1 MAKNVKRPSGGPA
14 NGKKFEPKLVHNS
27 TSTTNLG
34 VNMANERKRPL
45 DDLANGEKSETNEA
59 QDSVNAGTNNTMKPR
74 KPKIDL
80 ERVRARSDRSIDL
93 GVTTELT
100 VIPIRNPKPDEFF
113 RCMPDEDYSM
123 DTYILS
129 LKAENEWYLIDP
141 EILTEIQLESQL
153 RVMTLYV
160 CVTMNSTPFVT
171 CIPQPD
177 EMGKIN
183 SWHASGHITMEEAK
197 LCWVRRQADKANGC
211 YVITKA
217 MNAKLPDPKWP
228 TMELSEIID
237 RAFDKY
243 YINDIQDLVLQR
255 LRGETMP

>member
-1 MAKNVKRPSGGPA
+1 MAKNEKRS
-14 NGKKFEPKLVHNS
+14 
-27 TSTTNLG
+27 
-34 VNMANERKRPL
+34 L
-45 DDLANGEKSETNEA
+45 DDLANGEKSKSNEA
-59 QDSVNAGTNNTMKPR
+59 QDSVNAGTDNAKQLK

-80 ERVRARSDRSIDL
+80 ERVRARADQLIDL
-93 GVTTELT
+93 GVTTEYT

-113 RCMPDEDYSM
+113 RCMADENYSM
-123 DTYILS
+123 EAHILS
-129 LKAENEWYLIDP
+129 LKTENEWYLIDP
-141 EILTEIQLESQL
+141 DILPEIQLESQL

-183 SWHASGHITMEEAK
+183 SWHESGHRTMEEAK
-197 LCWVRRQADKANGC
+197 QFWVRRQADKANGG

-228 TMELSEIID
+228 TMTLSEIID
-237 RAFDKY
+237 RAFNKF
-243 YINDIQDLVLQR
+243 YIDDINHPVLQR
-255 LRGETMP
+255 LRGEMMS

>member
-1 MAKNVKRPSGGPA
+1 L
-14 NGKKFEPKLVHNS
+14 FETKLVHNCTA
-27 TSTTNLG
+27 TSIKG
-34 VNMANERKRPL
+34 AKMANNKKGSL
-45 DDLANGEKSETNEA
+45 DDLANGEQSETNEA
-59 QDSVNAGTNNTMKPR
+59 QDSMNAEANKEMKLK

-93 GVTTELT
+93 GVTTEYT

-129 LKAENEWYLIDP
+129 LKAENEWYLVDP
-141 EILTEIQLESQL
+141 DILPEIQLESQL

-183 SWHASGHITMEEAK
+183 SWHTSGHITMEEAK

-228 TMELSEIID
+228 TMNLNEIID

-243 YINDIQDLVLQR
+243 YINDIQDSVLQR
-255 LRGETMP
+255 LRGEMMS

>member
-1 MAKNVKRPSGGPA
+1 MAKNVKRSLDDLASG
-14 NGKKFEPKLVHNS
+14 KQFETKPVHKRTL
-27 TSTTNLG
+27 TSNIG
-34 VNMANERKRPL
+34 DIMIDKVKGSL

-59 QDSVNAGTNNTMKPR
+59 RDSVNAGTNNTMKPR

-80 ERVRARSDRSIDL
+80 DRVRARADQSIDL
-93 GVTTELT
+93 GVTTEHT

-113 RCMPDEDYSM
+113 RCMADEDYSM
-123 DTYILS
+123 DAHILS
-129 LKAENEWYLIDP
+129 LKTENEWYLIDP
-141 EILTEIQLESQL
+141 DILPEIQLESQL

-177 EMGKIN
+177 KMGKIN
-183 SWHASGHITMEEAK
+183 IWHESGHRTMEEAK
-197 LCWVRRQADKANGC
+197 QCWVRRQADKANGF

-217 MNAKLPDPKWP
+217 MNANLPDPEWP
-228 TMELSEIID
+228 TITLSEIID

-243 YINDIQDLVLQR
+243 YISDINDLVLQR
-255 LRGETMP
+255 LRGETMS

>member
-14 NGKKFEPKLVHNS
+14 NGKKFETKLVHKRTL
-27 TSTTNLG
+27 TSNIG
-34 VNMANERKRPL
+34 DIMIDKVKGSL

-59 QDSVNAGTNNTMKPR
+59 QDSPNAEANNEVKLK

-80 ERVRARSDRSIDL
+80 ERVRARADRQIDL
-93 GVTTELT
+93 GVATEYT

-113 RCMPDEDYSM
+113 RCMPDENYSM

-129 LKAENEWYLIDP
+129 LKTENEWYLIDP
-141 EILTEIQLESQL
+141 DILPEIQLESQL

-183 SWHASGHITMEEAK
+183 SWHTSGHRTMEEAK
-197 LCWVRRQADKANGC
+197 LCWVRRQADIANGG

-228 TMELSEIID
+228 TMTLSEIID
-237 RAFDKY
+237 RAFDKF
-243 YINDIQDLVLQR
+243 YIDDINHPVLQR
-255 LRGETMP
+255 LRGEMMS

>member
-1 MAKNVKRPSGGPA
+1 MNDSEKRS
-14 NGKKFEPKLVHNS
+14 
-27 TSTTNLG
+27 
-34 VNMANERKRPL
+34 L
-45 DDLANGEKSETNEA
+45 DDLANGEQSETNEA
-59 QDSVNAGTNNTMKPR
+59 QNSPNAEANNEVKLK

-80 ERVRARSDRSIDL
+80 ERVRARADRQIDL
-93 GVTTELT
+93 GVTTEYT

-113 RCMPDEDYSM
+113 RCMSDEDYSM

-129 LKAENEWYLIDP
+129 LKTENEWYLIDP
-141 EILTEIQLESQL
+141 DILPEIQLESQL

-171 CIPQPD
+171 CIPQAD

-183 SWHASGHITMEEAK
+183 PWHHSGHITMEEAK
-197 LCWVRRQADKANGC
+197 QCWVRRQADKANGG

-228 TMELSEIID
+228 TMTLSEIID
-237 RAFDKY
+237 RAFDKF
-243 YINDIQDLVLQR
+243 YIDDINHPVLQR
-255 LRGETMP
+255 LRGEMMS